1 MKTHAQKPRPGRLRP
16 AGPHLQRILVPTDL
30 SRPAAQALR
39 YAVPLARQV
48 GGKITLLHV
57 LEWPVVPAE
66 VGALM
71 TDEARLTRGAEE
83 AMADL
88 ADATVPP
95 ELLGRI
101 MVRVGRSYEEISQ
114 AALDLKMDLIVQA
127 THGRTGMRRVLLG
140 STAERVVR
148 HAPCPVLTVPRSSA
162 KPPPARRAAG
172 LAHRVNR
179 ILVPVDFSP
188 AAKAAVR
195 YAAGLARLLE
205 ARLALLHVLEP
216 LPVSFADYPDELA
229 QLDAVTQADARAH
242 LARLAA
248 AVPAGIP
255 TEQCLRQAPPRQGI
269 TAMAREWRSDL
280 IVLPTRGLTGLKYI
294 VLGSTAEAV
303 VRHAPCPVLT
313 LGQA

>member
-1 MKTHAQKPRPGRLRP
+1 MKPPAKPTSPAPVRLRRP
-16 AGPHLQRILVPTDL
+16 RLNRILVPTDL

-48 GGKITLLHV
+48 DGRITLLHV
-57 LEWPVVPAE
+57 LEWPVVPAK

-71 TDEARLTRGAEE
+71 TDEARLTRGAEQ

-88 ADATVPP
+88 AHATVPR
-95 ELLGRI
+95 ELLGRLV
-101 MVRVGRSYEEISQ
+101 VRVGRSYEEISR
-114 AALDLKMDLIVQA
+114 AARDLKMDLIVQA
-127 THGRTGMRRVLLG
+127 THGRTGVRRMLLG

-148 HAPCPVLTVPRSSA
+148 HAPCPVLTVPRRSA
-162 KPPPARRAAG
+162 KPPPVRGAADLARE
-172 LAHRVNR
+172 VNR

-216 LPVSFADYPDELA
+216 LPVSFADFPDELA
-229 QLDAVTQADARAH
+229 QLNAVTQADARAQ

-248 AVPAGIP
+248 TVPAGIP
-255 TEQCLRQAPPRQGI
+255 TEQCLRQDPPREGI

-313 LGQA
+313 LGQT